1 MVAVGMGQHHGD
13 GLGSNLRHNLIQIRN
28 NRSSINQDCAVV
40 TLNKVERLII
50 AEVSVPYPCMFV
62 ELAEHHFVVLVNHF
76 AAKVTTV
83 DVCALSLYRKRHQA
97 KQQGCK
103 NHYFLH
109 FSTQLERDGH
119 GVQHAHQLA
128 TTHGWFPAGQRF
140 DNAHGLVLQQSFSLL
155 THGVLV
161 YLGVFAELL
170 V

>member
-1 MVAVGMGQHHGD
+1 MAAEVDAHAFVIDHHVHATIVAVAGGR
-13 GLGSNLRHNLIQIRN
+13 LTFTILIN
-28 NRSSINQDCAVV
+28 
-40 TLNKVERLII
+40 
-50 AEVSVPYPCMFV
+50 Y
-62 ELAEHHFVVLVNHF
+62 F
-76 AAKVTTV
+76 AAKVTAV
-83 DVCALSLYRKRHQA
+83 DVGSLCPDRKRHQA
-97 KQQGCK
+97 KQHGCK

-119 GVQHAHQLA
+119 RVQHAHQLA

-155 THGVLV
+155 THRVLV